1 MTRLMP
7 PARSPVPSALVDGV
21 NLDAVTAAVRGCAAI
36 DDLCSGRW
44 GEVATYL
51 PGRRVAGVRVA
62 SDHVVI
68 SVRGRW
74 GVPVTELAGQVRGA
88 LAALVGPR
96 RVDIVLADLS
106 EAAPEASTGGL
117 TAGTH
122 SGEVSPWT
130 TTSAVGA
137 PAAPSSAPIIPTAA
151 VIPPPS
157 PPV

>member
-1 MTRLMP
+1 MTGLMP
-7 PARSPVPSALVDGV
+7 PARSPVSSALVDGV
-21 NLDAVTAAVRGCAAI
+21 DLDAVTAAVRGCAAV
-36 DDLCSGRW
+36 DDLSSGRW
-44 GEVATYL
+44 GEVASYL

-74 GVPVTELAGQVRGA
+74 GVPVTELACQVRGA

-96 RVDIVLADLS
+96 RVDIVIADLS
-106 EAAPEASTGGL
+106 EAAPEAGAGGL

-122 SGEVSPWT
+122 SGEVSSWT

-137 PAAPSSAPIIPTAA
+137 PAAPSSAPTIPTAA